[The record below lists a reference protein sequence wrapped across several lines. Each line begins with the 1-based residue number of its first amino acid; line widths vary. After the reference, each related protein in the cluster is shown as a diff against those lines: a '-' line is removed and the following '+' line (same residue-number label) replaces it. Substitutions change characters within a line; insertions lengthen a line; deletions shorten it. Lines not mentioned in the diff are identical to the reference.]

1 MGSTITIVND
11 TNAEIY
17 FRILSSP
24 YAINV
29 VNTILFV
36 ISIILA
42 IIGIVCIILSF
53 VGFFPG
59 IGTVSSIIGFIIG
72 IITTIISILMLVAS
86 LVILLIDW
94 FEDPNFRIIKS
105 TDEYVYHGSLSLPI
119 SIELNVLYEVN
130 NSTESCLFLID
141 KLSTPSL
148 SGENKKMFLS
158 DKLIKSDA
166 KCMMFTS
173 IVNMGLNT
181 NKKVVDYNM
190 NVNENVVNDHNINAN
205 ENFYD
210 HSSDIR

>member
-11 TNAEIY
+11 TNAEVY
-17 FRILSSP
+17 FRISSSP

-36 ISIILA
+36 ISIVLA
-42 IIGIVCIILSF
+42 IVGIICIVLSF
-53 VGFFPG
+53 IGFFPG

-72 IITTIISILMLVAS
+72 IITTVISILMLVAS

-94 FEDPNFRIIKS
+94 FEDPNFKVIKYNE
-105 TDEYVYHGSLSLPI
+105 EYVYHGSLSLPI
-119 SIELNVLYEVN
+119 SIELNILYAVN

-148 SGENKKMFLS
+148 SAENKKIFLS
-158 DKLIKSDA
+158 NKLTKSDG

-173 IVNMGLNT
+173 IM
-181 NKKVVDYNM
+181 NM
-190 NVNENVVNDHNINAN
+190 NINENLMNNCLSNI
-205 ENFYD
+205 
-210 HSSDIR
+210 R